1 MVEQAPEV
9 RQYSQLLHQGWTRH
23 LVEGSLRS
31 GELIRVA
38 RGVYAHRERW
48 GGEERDRLER
58 QHRLLTTGLL
68 SRLDDRA
75 AASHH
80 SGAVLLGLPVWG
92 VDWGVVHVTRV
103 DDDHRRARQGVR
115 VHQHCPGQTVTI
127 TPDGWPVLSVA
138 DCVVGT
144 GMGSGARPARP
155 ISALIAADHALRMG
169 LTSHAELFAA
179 ADRLRG
185 YRGIAPVR
193 EALLLADGRHE
204 SPGETRLAYIC
215 HDARLPVTPQVEL
228 VVEGRDYRCDLL
240 LDEAPVIVE
249 MDGLGKY
256 FLENSSGSVD
266 PVRALKAEKA
276 REDALRR
283 AGYGFVRVTWD
294 ELAQPMVVV
303 GRIHRAIAA
312 VTSAG
317 RRSA

>member
-1 MVEQAPEV
+1 MDESAFDL
-9 RQYSQLLHQGWTRH
+9 RQYSELLDGGWTRH
-23 LVEGSLRS
+23 LIDGSHRS
-31 GELIRVA
+31 GQLIRVA
-38 RGVYAHRERW
+38 RGVYTLRENW
-48 GGEERDRLER
+48 GGEERTQRER

-68 SRLDDRA
+68 SRLGDRA

-92 VDWGVVHVTRV
+92 VDWSIVHVTRL

-115 VHQHCPGQTVTI
+115 VHQRCPGQSTT
-127 TPDGWPVLSVA
+127 TTADGWPVLSVA

-169 LTSHAELFAA
+169 LTSRTELFAA

-185 YRGIAPVR
+185 YRGVGPVR
-193 EALLLADGRHE
+193 KALLLADGRHE
-204 SPGETRLAYIC
+204 SPGETRLAHMC
-215 HDARLPVTPQVEL
+215 HGAGLAATPQVKL
-228 VVEGRDYRCDLL
+228 VAEGVDYRCDLL

-256 FLENSSGSVD
+256 FLENSSGSAD
-266 PVRALKAEKA
+266 PVRALKEEKA

-294 ELAQPMVVV
+294 ELAQPILVVR
-303 GRIHRAIAA
+303 RIHRAIAA
-312 VTSAG
+312 VNAAG